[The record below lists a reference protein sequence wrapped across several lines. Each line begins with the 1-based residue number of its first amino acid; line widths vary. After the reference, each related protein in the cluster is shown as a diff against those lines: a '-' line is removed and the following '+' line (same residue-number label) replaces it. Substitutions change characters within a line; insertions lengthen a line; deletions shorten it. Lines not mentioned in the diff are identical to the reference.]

1 MHILIDAHMVGEGE
15 TGNETYI
22 ANLLRGLARVNTDD
36 TFCVAAAHPEAVTS
50 LIAGGRGFQIVPV
63 SVNPLRRLLRELPA
77 LAARLRPDAVHV
89 TYAGPL
95 FLPCPMTVAVHDVA
109 YKRHPEWFSPR
120 DRLVLNAGVGLTVRK
135 AKAVI
140 TISEF
145 SKREIQAFYPVP
157 ASRIHVTPL
166 AAAPQF
172 DPADRS
178 DAAIR
183 TRYGI
188 RKPYILAVGNLQ
200 PRKNLLRLIEAFSR
214 LAVRQA
220 FVHDLVLV
228 GQAQWRES
236 EIGAMIRRLG
246 LTERVLAT
254 GYVAD
259 GDLPGLYR
267 GANLFAYPSLYEG
280 FGLTVLEAMACGT
293 PVLTSNA
300 TAIPEVAGQAARLV
314 DPLSVDA
321 LTEAMA
327 DLCAHPEQRAQW
339 RQKGLAQAR
348 KFTWDRTARQTLDIW
363 RCLT

>member
-36 TFCVAAAHPEAVTS
+36 TFCVAAAHPNAVAP
-50 LIAGGRGFQIVPV
+50 LIAGGRGVRIVPV
-63 SVNPLRRLLRELPA
+63 SVNPLRRLLCELPA
-77 LAARLRPDAVHV
+77 LADQLRPDAVHV

-95 FLPCPMTVAVHDVA
+95 FLPYPMAVVVHDVA

-135 AKAVI
+135 AAAVI
-140 TISEF
+140 TVSEF

-157 ASRIHVTPL
+157 AAHIHVTHE

-172 DPADRS
+172 DAVDRG
-178 DAAIR
+178 DAAIH

-188 RKPYILAVGNLQ
+188 RKPYVLAVGNLQ

-214 LAVRQA
+214 LAARPD
-220 FVHDLVLV
+220 FGHHLVLA
-228 GQAQWRES
+228 GKAQWRES
-236 EIGAMIRRLG
+236 EIGVMIRRLG

-259 GDLPGLYR
+259 GDLPALYR
-267 GANLFAYPSLYEG
+267 GADLFAYPSLYEG

-293 PVLTSNA
+293 PVLTSNVA
-300 TAIPEVAGQAARLV
+300 SIPEVAGQAARLV
-314 DPLSVDA
+314 NPLSVDE
-321 LTEAMA
+321 LTQAMA
-327 DLCAHPEQRAQW
+327 DLCAQPEQRAQW

-348 KFTWDRTARQTLDIW
+348 QFTWDHTVRQTLDIW
-363 RCLT
+363 RRLT